1 MGVVTIVLRLT
12 PYGILA
18 IMARTVAT
26 SDFGAIYNMG
36 KFVIA
41 SYVALIIMLLVHLL
55 IISLSGLNPFTYL
68 KKISGNIIIRLH
80 FSFKCGCVTDEY

>member
-1 MGVVTIVLRLT
+1 MGVVTIILRLT

-26 SDFGAIYNMG
+26 SDFSAIYNLG

-41 SYVALIIMLLVHLL
+41 SYVALIIVFIVHLL
-55 IISLSGLNPFTYL
+55 ILTFSGLNPITYVKNL
-68 KKISGNIIIRLH
+68 QKHCYLLLH
-80 FSFKCGCVTDEY
+80 HVQVRAHCL